1 MRRLR
6 MNFHIS
12 YQMIVWALVT
22 IAIILAGGFLI
33 ITYIYKIQDETTA
46 LMEQNVR
53 SAKTAKEMTLS
64 LYDIRAAS
72 LTYLFDRSPERIAI
86 LQQKQGEFITLLQKA
101 KESAVTE
108 EEKTLIQQISALFS
122 NYQQTLTNALE
133 LHRQG
138 WVGQPNKLIVH
149 ASQDLINTIEEK
161 TNTFIAKNE
170 TAQAEYEESI
180 QKNEDI
186 IRSAMYALGF
196 GGIFLGLVLGWLIA
210 RIILNPIYRLVLK
223 VRDAAGSEV
232 VEHIKM
238 SPGKEL
244 EELDLH
250 INRLIG
256 RINQAH
262 EDLRRNRELLE
273 RSSKLAAI
281 GKIAPALAHEIRNP
295 LTAIKMLIYAM
306 MQEPDISKD
315 KLHDLEIITHEINRV
330 EGFLQNFLKY
340 ARPAK
345 PQMQIVSI
353 VPVVQ
358 ETLQLMQ
365 PRFKQS
371 KIRLIE
377 NHEQENLRIKADPDM
392 IKQVVMNLVLNAV
405 ESMGQDGELR
415 FSTLVKEQDPDIRI
429 FQIVIS
435 DSGPGIPDDILD
447 SLFDPFVKGK
457 DQGIGLGL
465 SISQRIAELHHG
477 WISASN
483 NSGKGAT
490 FTVHLPLKD

>member
-6 MNFHIS
+6 MKFHIS
-12 YQMIVWALVT
+12 YQMIVWSLVT
-22 IAIILAGGFLI
+22 IAIIMAGGFLI
-33 ITYIYKIQDETTA
+33 ISYIYKLQDETTV

-53 SAKTAKEMTLS
+53 SAKTAKELTLS

-86 LQQKQGEFITLLQKA
+86 LQQKQSDFITLLQKA
-101 KESAVTE
+101 KESANTE
-108 EEKTLIQQISALFS
+108 EENMLIQQISALFS

-133 LHRQG
+133 LHKIGRIS
-138 WVGQPNKLIVH
+138 QPNKLIVH

-161 TNTFIAKNE
+161 TNEFIIKNE
-170 TAQAEYEESI
+170 VAQAEYEESI
-180 QKNEDI
+180 RKNDDI

-196 GGIFLGLVLGWLIA
+196 GGIIIGLVLGWMVA
-210 RIILNPIYRLVLK
+210 RILLNPIYKLVLK

-232 VEHIKM
+232 VEHIQM

-256 RINQAH
+256 RINKAN
-262 EDLRRNRELLE
+262 EDLKKNRELLE

-345 PQMQIVSI
+345 PQMQMVSI
-353 VPVVQ
+353 VPVLK
-358 ETLQLMQ
+358 EMIQLMQ
-365 PRFKQS
+365 PRLKQNN
-371 KIRLIE
+371 ITLVE
-377 NHEQENLRIKADPDM
+377 NHDQENLKINADPDM
-392 IKQVVMNLVLNAV
+392 IKQVVMNLMLNAI
-405 ESMGQDGELR
+405 ESMGPDGELR
-415 FSTLVKEQDPDIRI
+415 FSTQVTVDDQENKTFRI
-429 FQIVIS
+429 IIS
-435 DSGPGIPDDILD
+435 DNGPGIPDDILD

-477 WISASN
+477 WISATN
-483 NSGKGAT
+483 NPDKGAS
-490 FTVHLPLKD
+490 FTVNLPLKS

>member
-1 MRRLR
+1 MR
-6 MNFHIS
+6 FHIS
-12 YQMIVWALVT
+12 YQMIVWSLVT
-22 IAIILAGGFLI
+22 MAITLAGGFLI
-33 ITYIYKIQDETTA
+33 ISYIYKIQDETTV

-53 SAKTAKEMTLS
+53 STKTARELTLS

-86 LQQKQGEFITLLQKA
+86 LQQKQSEFVTLLQKA
-101 KESAVTE
+101 KELANTE
-108 EEKTLIQQISALFS
+108 EENTLIQQISGLFS

-133 LHRQG
+133 LHKIGRIS
-138 WVGQPNKLIVH
+138 QPNKLIVH

-161 TNTFIAKNE
+161 TNEFIVQNE
-170 TAQAEYEESI
+170 SAQAEYAESI
-180 QKNEDI
+180 KKNDDI

-210 RIILNPIYRLVLK
+210 RIILNPIYKLVLK
-223 VRDAAGSEV
+223 VRDAAGSEM

-244 EELDLH
+244 EELDQH

-345 PQMQIVSI
+345 PQMQMVSI
-353 VPVVQ
+353 IPVVK

-365 PRFKQS
+365 PRFRQNN
-371 KIRLIE
+371 IALTE
-377 NHEQENLRIKADPDM
+377 NHEQEGLRIKADPDM
-392 IKQVVMNLVLNAV
+392 IKQIVMNLVLNAI

-415 FSTLVKEQDPDIRI
+415 FSTLVKSDDPENRFFHII
-429 FQIVIS
+429 IS
-435 DSGPGIPDDILD
+435 DTGPGIPDDILD

-483 NSGKGAT
+483 NQDRGAT
-490 FTVHLPLKD
+490 FTVHLPLKS

>member
-1 MRRLR
+1 MK
-6 MNFHIS
+6 FHFS
-12 YQMIVWALVT
+12 YQMIIWSLVT

-33 ITYIYKIQDETTA
+33 ISYIYRIQDETTT
-46 LMEQNVR
+46 LMDQNVR
-53 SAKTAKEMTLS
+53 SAKTAKELTLS

-86 LQQKQGEFITLLQKA
+86 LQQKQSDFILLLQKA
-101 KESAVTE
+101 KESANTE
-108 EEKTLIQQISALFS
+108 EENVLIQQISALFS

-133 LHRQG
+133 LHKMGRIS
-138 WVGQPNKLIVH
+138 QPNKLIVL

-161 TNTFIAKNE
+161 TNSFIAKNE
-170 TAQAEYEESI
+170 SAQAEYQESI
-180 QKNEDI
+180 QKNDNI

-196 GGIFLGLVLGWLIA
+196 GGIVLGIVLGWMVA
-210 RIILNPIYRLVLK
+210 RILLNPIYKLVLK

-250 INRLIG
+250 INRLIV
-256 RINQAH
+256 RINQAN
-262 EDLRRNRELLE
+262 EDLRKNRELLE

-295 LTAIKMLIYAM
+295 LTAIKMLIHVM
-306 MQEPDISKD
+306 MEEPGISKD

-340 ARPAK
+340 ARPSR
-345 PQMQIVSI
+345 PQMQMVSI
-353 VPVVQ
+353 VPVIQ
-358 ETLQLMQ
+358 ETLHLLQ
-365 PRFKQS
+365 PRLKQN
-371 KIRLIE
+371 KIRLTE
-377 NHEQENLRIKADPDM
+377 SHEQESLRIKADPDM
-392 IKQVVMNLVLNAV
+392 IKQVVMNLVLNAI

-415 FSTLVKEQDPDIRI
+415 FSTLVKTEDPENEILQMI
-429 FQIVIS
+429 IS

-477 WISASN
+477 WISAAN
-483 NSGKGAT
+483 NQGKGAT
-490 FTVHLPLKD
+490 FTVNLPLNS

>member
-1 MRRLR
+1 MR
-6 MNFHIS
+6 FHFS
-12 YQMIVWALVT
+12 YQMIIWALVT

-33 ITYIYKIQDETTA
+33 ISYIYRIQDETTA
-46 LMEQNVR
+46 LMDQNVR
-53 SAKTAKEMTLS
+53 SAKTAKELTLS

-86 LQQKQGEFITLLQKA
+86 LQQKQTDFILLLQKA
-101 KESAVTE
+101 KESANTE
-108 EEKTLIQQISALFS
+108 EEEILIQQISALFS

-133 LHRQG
+133 LHKMGRIA
-138 WVGQPNKLIVH
+138 QPNKLIVH

-170 TAQAEYEESI
+170 SAQAEYEASI
-180 QKNEDI
+180 DKNENI

-196 GGIFLGLVLGWLIA
+196 GGIILGIVLGWMVA
-210 RIILNPIYRLVLK
+210 RILLNPIYKLVLK

-353 VPVVQ
+353 VPVIQ
-358 ETLQLMQ
+358 ETLHLMQ
-365 PRFKQS
+365 PRFRQNN
-371 KIRLIE
+371 ITLIE
-377 NHEQENLRIKADPDM
+377 SHEQENLRLKADPDM

-405 ESMGQDGELR
+405 ESMGQEGELR
-415 FSTLVKEQDPDIRI
+415 FSTQVKADDPDNRF
-429 FQIVIS
+429 FQIIIC

-477 WISASN
+477 WITASN
-483 NSGKGAT
+483 NQGKGAT
-490 FTVHLPLKD
+490 FTVHLPLNS